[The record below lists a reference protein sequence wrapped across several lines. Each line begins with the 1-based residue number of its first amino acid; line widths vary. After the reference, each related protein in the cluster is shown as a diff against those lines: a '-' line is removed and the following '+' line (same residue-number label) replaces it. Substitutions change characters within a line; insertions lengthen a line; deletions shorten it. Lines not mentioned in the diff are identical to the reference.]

1 MRIRK
6 MNTWKMAVG
15 CLICVILFTPIFFP
29 VFHVS
34 EKQIAL
40 SIVDMMEDCMGD
52 EFYDVLKEELKSDS
66 DDVLSEL
73 WNSANSTAADLV
85 RKETEKEIKKQRKK
99 INKNTE
105 LQDYSYNGL
114 QVLTTSSQT
123 IAKRIFSRDDDDR
136 IFVGA
141 INKSAR
147 EQTVK
152 FINLYKWR
160 VTFFLVGSIVLFV
173 IFLLSGLK
181 KKKITVSLIASGV
194 YLLLYIIEQAVW
206 YLTIPAKMAVKLNS
220 YIGNTTKNNQLLYA
234 LYKQLKELGID
245 IQKLTTTMKVSTD
258 TTKSL
263 LKSFD
268 GTALYVTVV
277 GAVLLIIWMLVIVIV
292 RDKADLITDE
302 MPTRQIIPD
311 GTMPNIPVGQQL
323 GEKSYNSN
331 PNIKNGISAKPEVQQ
346 RPYAGQNIR
355 NNMSMQ
361 QPRQDRMVSGELRYE
376 LGELKGAQL
385 TLKRGETITI
395 GRDAKSCQ
403 LVLSNPSVA
412 VKQCAIRMDP
422 SGMFYEI
429 IGYVDYGT
437 IIYSG
442 QQSQN
447 LDRNQ
452 KICVGKGTRVAFAHD
467 QEMIMLF

>member
-15 CLICVILFTPIFFP
+15 CLICMILFTPIFSP

-40 SIVDMMEDCMGD
+40 SVIDMLEDCMGD

-66 DDVLSEL
+66 DDILSDM

-85 RKETEKEIKKQRKK
+85 RKETEKENKKQRKK
-99 INKNTE
+99 INKNSE
-105 LQDYSYNGL
+105 LQDYSYSGL
-114 QVLTTSSQT
+114 QLLTTSSQT
-123 IAKRIFSRDDDDR
+123 IANRIFSRDDDDR

-152 FINLYKWR
+152 LINLYKVR
-160 VTFFLVGSIVLFV
+160 VTFFLVGTITLFV
-173 IFLLSGLK
+173 IILLSGLK
-181 KKKITVSLIASGV
+181 KKKITVSLIASGG

-206 YLTIPAKMAVKLNS
+206 YLTIPAKIAVKLNR
-220 YIGNTTKNNQLLYA
+220 YIGNTTKNNQLLYEM
-234 LYKQLKELGID
+234 YKQLKELGID
-245 IQKLTTTMKVSTD
+245 IQKLAATMKVSTD
-258 TTKSL
+258 TTKGL

-277 GAVLLIIWMLVIVIV
+277 GVVLLAVWMVITFFVK
-292 RDKADLITDE
+292 DKVETDE
-302 MPTRQIIPD
+302 MPTRQIIQD
-311 GTMPNIPVGQQL
+311 GIMPNIPVGQQL
-323 GEKSYNSN
+323 GEISYNSN
-331 PNIKNGISAKPEVQQ
+331 PNSKNGISTGSEVQL
-346 RPYAGQNIR
+346 RDHAGQNIR
-355 NNMSMQ
+355 NNMGLQ

-412 VKQCAIRMDP
+412 VKQCAIRMDL

-429 IGYVDYGT
+429 VSFGYGT
-437 IIYSG
+437 ILYSG

-447 LDRNQ
+447 LSMNQ
-452 KICVGKGTRVAFAHD
+452 KIRVGKGTRVAFGQN